1 MIVEVCVDLPTRLQ
15 LGSFRAFATS
25 EQVEDAWVLL
35 SAGQSPELA
44 MLTQMLATA
53 QASQPPPNTAA
64 RVASKKLCKIPAPK
78 RAKSGR
84 NSGTLSC
91 HIQSLAL
98 PVLLAASVPSGLDS
112 VLQSWPRFLVLLP
125 KQPIL
130 NPLVNIY
137 IKHGHLGMCY
147 MRHASKKLP
156 QQRRWRMVRI
166 QAHTRVDLHHSSPSS
181 QASLLHCV

>member
-1 MIVEVCVDLPTRLQ
+1 MLENAEHDEEQCPPACCLKHTFCTVKLSVPNHETRSQMIVEVCVDLPTRLQ

-53 QASQPPPNTAA
+53 QASQPPPNAAA

-78 RAKSGR
+78 RSKSGR

-91 HIQSLAL
+91 HVQSLAL
-98 PVLLAASVPSGLDS
+98 TVLLAASVPSGLDS

-147 MRHASKKLP
+147 M
-156 QQRRWRMVRI
+156 
-166 QAHTRVDLHHSSPSS
+166 
-181 QASLLHCV
+181 